1 MDAAGKDPIP
11 SMWSFRRLKIKGNR
25 GREYMSAYVY
35 YVLLPLKE
43 YQSALTGLPDKEAKK
58 FLADIDEKGL
68 EFGMKAKFLSDDAAD
83 VGDPKKEPK
92 GALCYL
98 FDIKANADKT
108 LAWLHSEEKR
118 LKIDLNVTPYAQE
131 FTDPESG
138 EAVDSVE
145 IETPKA

>member
-1 MDAAGKDPIP
+1 
-11 SMWSFRRLKIKGNR
+11 
-25 GREYMSAYVY
+25 MSAYIY

-43 YQSALTGLPDKEAKK
+43 YQSAMTSLPHKAAKK
-58 FLADIDEKGL
+58 FLADVDTKGL
-68 EFGMKAKFLSDDAAD
+68 EFGMKANFLSDDAAD

-98 FDIKANADKT
+98 FDSKANADKM

-118 LKIDLNVTPYAQE
+118 LKIDLNITPYAQE

-145 IETPKA
+145 IEMPKA